1 MSSIPR
7 PKPRRVSAD
16 PESVW
21 NIKTI
26 GALVVILAFVALL
39 LFGITKLYH
48 SPVESLPKE
57 FEGRIVDKWAGHY
70 ESQDGSRTYYRLVVE
85 VEGQT
90 RYTVPVNPDIYQ
102 QAQVGMRLRR
112 SEKGLEVIRAP
123 SGSHQ

>member
-7 PKPRRVSAD
+7 RQSKRVSV
-16 PESVW
+16 PNESVW

-26 GALVVILAFVALL
+26 AALVVILACVALL
-39 LFGITKLYH
+39 LFGITKLKQ
-48 SPVESLPKE
+48 SRVESVPDK
-57 FEGRIVDKWAGHY
+57 FEGRIVDKWAGY
-70 ESQDGSRTYYRLVVE
+70 SESEQGSSPYYRVVVE

-90 RYTVPVNPDIYQ
+90 RYTVPVNHDIYQ

-123 SGSHQ
+123 SG

>member
-7 PKPRRVSAD
+7 RKTRKVSATD
-16 PESVW
+16 PNTVW

-26 GALVVILAFVALL
+26 AALALILGLVALL
-39 LFGITKLYH
+39 LFGITKLKQ
-48 SPVESLPKE
+48 SRVESLPKE
-57 FEGRIVDKWAGHY
+57 FEGRIVDKWAGY
-70 ESQDGSRTYYRLVVE
+70 SESQEGSSPYYRVVVE

-90 RYTVPVNPDIYQ
+90 RYTVPVPPDIYQ

-123 SGSHQ
+123 SG

>member
-7 PKPRRVSAD
+7 RKTRKVSATD
-16 PESVW
+16 PNSVW

-26 GALVVILAFVALL
+26 AVLAAVLACVSL
-39 LFGITKLYH
+39 LFLAVTRLKQ

-57 FEGRIVDKWAGHY
+57 FEGRIVDKWAGY
-70 ESQDGSRTYYRLVVE
+70 SESEQGSSPYYRLVVE
-85 VEGQT
+85 VEGQS
-90 RYTVPVNPDIYQ
+90 RYTVPVNHDIYQ

-123 SGSHQ
+123 SG

>member
-7 PKPRRVSAD
+7 RKSKKVSVPD
-16 PESVW
+16 QSVW

-26 GALVVILAFVALL
+26 AALAVILACVALL
-39 LFGITKLYH
+39 LFGITKLKQ

-70 ESQDGSRTYYRLVVE
+70 ESAEGSRTYYRLVVE

-90 RYTVPVNPDIYQ
+90 RYTVPVNPDVYQ
-102 QAQVGMRLRR
+102 QAQVGMRLKR

-123 SGSHQ
+123 SG

>member
-7 PKPRRVSAD
+7 RKAKRVSATD
-16 PESVW
+16 PNSVW

-39 LFGITKLYH
+39 IFGITKLYH

-57 FEGRIVDKWAGHY
+57 FEGRIVDKWAGHN
-70 ESQDGSRTYYRLVVE
+70 ESDEGSRTYYRLVVE

-112 SEKGLEVIRAP
+112 SQKGLEVLPTVQQR
-123 SGSHQ
+123 